1 MLKSELS
8 NTMSVIEL
16 VKFSRSFKHTL
27 AMLYGAIFK
36 LSVNDAFFDL
46 EYIFRTRGVDVS

>member
-8 NTMSVIEL
+8 NTMPVIEL

-27 AMLYGAIFK
+27 AKLYSAISK
-36 LSVNDAFFDL
+36 LSVSDAFFDL
-46 EYIFRTRGVDVS
+46 EYIFRIRGT